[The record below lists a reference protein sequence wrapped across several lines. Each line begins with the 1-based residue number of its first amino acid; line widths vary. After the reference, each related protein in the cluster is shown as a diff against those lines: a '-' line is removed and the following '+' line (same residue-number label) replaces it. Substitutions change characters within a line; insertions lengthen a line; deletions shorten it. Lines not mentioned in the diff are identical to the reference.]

1 MNVYGLIHMMLLI
14 SFKSNT
20 KEGHIYKYFPGIKI
34 IGDGQWIHGFIILCF
49 LHMCV
54 VETSNDKKESIT
66 EPSLILLTSG
76 PANNPEKSC

>member
-1 MNVYGLIHMMLLI
+1 MDNGSMA
-14 SFKSNT
+14 
-20 KEGHIYKYFPGIKI
+20 
-34 IGDGQWIHGFIILCF
+34 FIILCF